1 MNNSDVITAS
11 PRIAIPVTAL
21 TLFAIASGYLMS
33 LIPLILPTYGLNEH
47 IANWLASAF
56 FIGNFVGTL
65 YTQKSVRLYGYRNA
79 FIACLMTLMV
89 ATLALLFFTHEWAWM
104 VLRFVAGIA
113 VAGIFVIVESWL
125 LHGNESGRAKRLGVY
140 MVALYL
146 GTTVGQLG
154 ISTIGINGYGPF
166 VFITIV
172 LSMAAMTL
180 VRAKDIQPD
189 ASESATMS
197 FKQISRLSH
206 AALLG
211 GVVSGLTTAAIY
223 GLMPLELMKRGLNH
237 QEAGSLMAVVILG
250 AMVVQ
255 VLIPKLTKYLGR
267 NLLMALLCF
276 IGSAAAVITILD
288 DGVVTL
294 AICLFFIGAA
304 SFALYPIAINHACLN
319 LNANYIV
326 SATQA
331 MLFCYSIGSIIGPL
345 AADWFMQG
353 HQGVMAYL
361 FITLLATCLYMLVA
375 SAKTKHQWVAGK

>member
-267 NLLMALLCF
+267 NHGTTVFHWVGSGSHHNLRRRRSNARDMLIFHRCCLLCL
-276 IGSAAAVITILD
+276 IPDCYQPRMLKLKCELHRVCHPGNAIL
-288 DGVVTL
+288 L
-294 AICLFFIGAA
+294 
-304 SFALYPIAINHACLN
+304 
-319 LNANYIV
+319 
-326 SATQA
+326 
-331 MLFCYSIGSIIGPL
+331 
-345 AADWFMQG
+345 
-353 HQGVMAYL
+353 
-361 FITLLATCLYMLVA
+361 
-375 SAKTKHQWVAGK
+375 